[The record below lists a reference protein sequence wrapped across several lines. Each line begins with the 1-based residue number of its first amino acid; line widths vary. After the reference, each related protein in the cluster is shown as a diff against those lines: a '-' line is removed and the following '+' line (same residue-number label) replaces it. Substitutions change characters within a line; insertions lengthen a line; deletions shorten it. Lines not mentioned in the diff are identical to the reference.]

1 MEADHG
7 THLGCSV
14 RKRVSVVVDMGFA
27 LVLRVRILMRLM
39 VVVHGRMAVLV
50 VAGGR
55 HVFPVG
61 PVALVVDDV
70 SVQVPIRHGIVMVQR
85 QRPHLLR
92 ALTT

>member
-50 VAGGR
+50 VVGGR
-55 HVFPVG
+55 HVLPVG
-61 PVALVVDDV
+61 PVALVVDDA
-70 SVQVPIRHGIVMVQR
+70 SVQVPMRHGIVMVQR
-85 QRPHLLR
+85 QRPHLPR